1 MASAAVDVCAGCH
14 EATEEQQ
21 AEGTRCVHGLLG
33 GWCGR
38 DRGDFGRALWT
49 ELRVSDLV
57 LSVRR
62 SPEGS
67 GRVIMQNLHY
77 GLHVSR
83 RSLW

>member
-1 MASAAVDVCAGCH
+1 MSLVCEGLDTQMVQDDMATAAADVCAGCH

-49 ELRVSDLV
+49 ELRVADLV
-57 LSVRR
+57 RR
-62 SPEGS
+62 
-67 GRVIMQNLHY
+67 
-77 GLHVSR
+77 
-83 RSLW
+83 